1 MPPPP
6 PSFTLG
12 KQQLTT
18 GRLHLHLPRLQINTR
33 HRKKPNRT
41 QTKRGGWL
49 CSTKY
54 LQDIFRLQQRYLFG
68 MIRGQQAI
76 YAALCPQQTVM
87 CRLLPNIPHSTVFQP
102 LVNRANS
109 WYYQIYKIVMIS
121 SIILKCYI
129 QQKNTSCKQYR
140 YKNVLRSPN
149 IISPKVQMHIKLIM
163 CSKTEKLS
171 QIRSFN
177 QKGQFSPKKTECW
190 FNFVNLVMEF
200 CYNCWKMKVLQALTL
215 LLEF

>member
-1 MPPPP
+1 MCRCLPLPPPLP
-6 PSFTLG
+6 WGNNNLLPDGCTFISQDYKSILATERSLIEH
-12 KQQLTT
+12 KQREGGDFVQRNICRIFFVFSRDICSEWFEGSKLYML
-18 GRLHLHLPRLQINTR
+18 RCA
-33 HRKKPNRT
+33 PNR
-41 QTKRGGWL
+41 QL
-49 CSTKY
+49 CVVYYQIS
-54 LQDIFRLQQRYLFG
+54 
-68 MIRGQQAI
+68 
-76 YAALCPQQTVM
+76 
-87 CRLLPNIPHSTVFQP
+87 PHSTVFQP

-121 SIILKCYI
+121 NIILKCYI
-129 QQKNTSCKQYR
+129 QQKNTR

-149 IISPKVQMHIKLIM
+149 IISPKVQMNIKLIM